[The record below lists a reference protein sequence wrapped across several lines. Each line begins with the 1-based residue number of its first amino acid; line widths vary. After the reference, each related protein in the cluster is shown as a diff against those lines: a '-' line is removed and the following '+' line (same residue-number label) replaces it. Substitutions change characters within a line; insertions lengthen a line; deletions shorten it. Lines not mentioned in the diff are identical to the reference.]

1 MVYKLLS
8 IDAAAVTRNLMLQ
21 NTETN
26 TVEKVFDD
34 SDLINEGETFEFME
48 IGKTYDCKLA
58 LFGSM
63 KQRHV
68 GKWRKF
74 NILKA
79 NVKIGVRLFLE
90 VEAEQDIYYIS
101 QKNVPGYESMK
112 SFMFEYSRL
121 DLIQVN
127 SLNSGNLYLDY

>member
-1 MVYKLLS
+1 MMYKLLS

-34 SDLINEGETFEFME
+34 SDIINEDETFEFME
-48 IGKTYDCKLA
+48 IGKIYDCKLA

-90 VEAEQDIYYIS
+90 VKAEQDIYYIS

-112 SFMFEYSRL
+112 SFMFEYTRL

>member
-1 MVYKLLS
+1 M
-8 IDAAAVTRNLMLQ
+8 
-21 NTETN
+21 
-26 TVEKVFDD
+26 TV
-34 SDLINEGETFEFME
+34 
-48 IGKTYDCKLA
+48 
-58 LFGSM
+58 SM